1 MNVYKIDIWIKEN
14 DWKTF
19 FVISDNH
26 NNAIDLALERIDEN
40 EVIDVL
46 HKVVQYNVPIGF

>member
-26 NNAIDLALERIDEN
+26 SNAIDLALEKIDEN

-46 HKVVQYNVPIGF
+46 YTVVQYNVPTGF